1 MYTYICA
8 TYAYERERP
17 RTVVY
22 KWRYT
27 ASSPGNIPY
36 VLMHARPHHAY
47 RVHARKMHATKK
59 SARERSFEGRSSTI
73 LLLILLLL
81 HLPLPCSTSS
91 SSLSIASSTRCFLAM
106 RDRSWAARIVD
117 YSLRRGR
124 VFVSFLLSP
133 SPCPVRSLVGSV
145 GRSVGRSV
153 GWKPR

>member
-17 RTVVY
+17 RTIVY

-36 VLMHARPHHAY
+36 YAY

-81 HLPLPCSTSS
+81 LLPLPCSTSS